1 MIFKT
6 LNNWGII
13 STFKIILGEIYCYF
27 FETKFKFK
35 KINNTNTF
43 DHLPTP
49 LFILKEIEEF
59 LINKK
64 LNNSIIIDVGSGSG
78 RFICY
83 MQKRKFRKII
93 GIENDDILFKCAI
106 NNIKKNNLDK
116 KKIKLINKDVF
127 DFKFPKKTKVIYI
140 FNPFNK
146 SNTIKFIS
154 KIHKSLKNDVFVIY
168 VTPIFLKEFI
178 KKGYKIFY
186 KRIIKKNRGY
196 VILKN

>member
-1 MIFKT
+1 MIINT

-13 STFKIILGEIYCYF
+13 STLKIILGEIYCYF
-27 FETKFKFK
+27 FETKFKYK
-35 KINNTNTF
+35 KISNVNTF

-59 LINKK
+59 LINQRLKNK
-64 LNNSIIIDVGSGSG
+64 IIIDVGSGSG

-83 MQKRKFRKII
+83 LQKRKFQNII
-93 GIENDDILFKCAI
+93 GIENDKILFRRAV
-106 NNIKKNNLDK
+106 NNVKKNSFNHK
-116 KKIKLINKDVF
+116 NIKLINKDIF

-146 SNTIKFIS
+146 LNTIKFIT
-154 KIHKSLKNDVFVIY
+154 KINKSLKNEMFIIY
-168 VTPIFLKEFI
+168 VTPIFLNEFR
-178 KKGYKIFY
+178 KKGYKILY

>member
-1 MIFKT
+1 MIINT

-13 STFKIILGEIYCYF
+13 STLKIILGEIYCYF
-27 FETKFKFK
+27 FETKFKYK
-35 KINNTNTF
+35 KISNINTF

-59 LINKK
+59 LINQRLKNK
-64 LNNSIIIDVGSGSG
+64 IIIDVGSGSG

-83 MQKRKFRKII
+83 LQKRKFQNII
-93 GIENDDILFKCAI
+93 GIENDKILFRRAV
-106 NNIKKNNLDK
+106 NNVKKNSFNHK
-116 KKIKLINKDVF
+116 NIKLINKDIF

-146 SNTIKFIS
+146 LNTIKFIT
-154 KIHKSLKNDVFVIY
+154 KINKSLKNEIFIIY
-168 VTPIFLKEFI
+168 VTPIFLNEFR
-178 KKGYKIFY
+178 KKGYKILY

>member
-1 MIFKT
+1 MIINT

-13 STFKIILGEIYCYF
+13 STLKIILGEIYCYF

-35 KINNTNTF
+35 KISNINTF

-59 LINKK
+59 LINQK
-64 LNNSIIIDVGSGSG
+64 LKNKIIIDVGSGSG

-83 MQKRKFRKII
+83 LQKRKFQNII
-93 GIENDDILFKCAI
+93 GIENDKTLFKYAV
-106 NNIKKNNLDK
+106 NNVKKNSFNK
-116 KKIKLINKDVF
+116 KNIKLINKDIF

-146 SNTIKFIS
+146 SNTIKFIN
-154 KIHKSLKNDVFVIY
+154 KINKSLKNEIFIIY
-168 VTPIFLKEFI
+168 VTPLFLNEFR
-178 KKGYKIFY
+178 KKGYKILY
-186 KRIIKKNRGY
+186 ERIIKENRGY